1 MGYLQNGHLHPHCYM
16 RRLDK
21 LYIMTAGGV
30 ADHPVELL
38 SLGKMRELI
47 KYLKTEFDT
56 IILDATP
63 MVPISDA
70 RVLVGLSDGVI
81 MVARRG
87 KTSTSSLERAFKVLD
102 LKKLMGVVFNDV
114 KPMLFHTHYNPAYYI
129 YGKQGLYPGATKRIK
144 NRTKNYLED

>member
-1 MGYLQNGHLHPHCYM
+1 M

-21 LYIMTAGGV
+21 LYVMTAGGV
-30 ADHPVELL
+30 APNPVEIL

-56 IILDATP
+56 ILLDATP
-63 MVPISDA
+63 MMPVSDA

-87 KTSTSSLERAFKVLD
+87 KTSCSSIQRAFKVLD

-114 KPMLFHTHYNPAYYI
+114 KPMLFHTHYDSSFYK
-129 YGKQGLYPGATKRIK
+129 YGQQRLYPGATKRIK
-144 NRTKNYLED
+144 NRTKTYLEE